1 MNGLSYESHV
11 YLLNSMQ
18 LPVKCIL
25 IIRFLLTFSIL
36 IFSYQSN
43 FAQSTK
49 LQFDRPTVS
58 EINTIEKNFGGK
70 VFKPSVLVVDS
81 LKTPI
86 PILPSLKY
94 ERLSGPFRTV
104 ITYRISQDSLVE
116 NIRYLSM
123 VSQKDSTFIKALF
136 ESDSNMINQN
146 AGNSEERSH
155 SDVRKKMRMNYW
167 DRSGLHIRQGINL
180 SNEIDMILYQI
191 VIYWDDV
198 K

>member
-58 EINTIEKNFGGK
+58 AINTIEKNFGGK

-86 PILPSLKY
+86 PILHSLKY

-104 ITYRISQDSLVE
+104 ITYRISLDSLVE

-146 AGNSEERSH
+146 AGNSEERSY

-167 DRSGLHIRQGINL
+167 DRSGLHIRQGISL

-191 VIYWDDV
+191 IIYWDDE

>member
-1 MNGLSYESHV
+1 
-11 YLLNSMQ
+11 MQ

-81 LKTPI
+81 LKPQ
-86 PILPSLKY
+86 
-94 ERLSGPFRTV
+94 F
-104 ITYRISQDSLVE
+104 
-116 NIRYLSM
+116 
-123 VSQKDSTFIKALF
+123 LF
-136 ESDSNMINQN
+136 FP
-146 AGNSEERSH
+146 H
-155 SDVRKKMRMNYW
+155 
-167 DRSGLHIRQGINL
+167 
-180 SNEIDMILYQI
+180 
-191 VIYWDDV
+191 
-198 K
+198 